1 MTQGASRGA
10 DVAVQDALSVV
21 LAQPTTDVDVLSS
34 ELFAVSGIFGREL
47 TLRRTL
53 ADPSR
58 TADERA
64 GMVDA
69 LLRGKVSDATREVVG
84 AVVRQRWSVPSH
96 LGNALDDL
104 AVRATV
110 HSAAVAGVLDR
121 VEDELFRFRRI
132 LVGEPQLRTAL
143 SDHQLDPHRK
153 ITLVDELVGE
163 KVAPQT
169 RALLH
174 QAVRDRRGRTVEHTL
189 ERFTALAAATRERLV
204 AHVKSVVELDEAQRE
219 RLGRALTRLYGRDV
233 AINVEIDPT
242 VLGGLS
248 VRIGDEVVDATVL
261 ARLDEAR
268 RRLVG

>member
-1 MTQGASRGA
+1 MSQGASRGA
-10 DVAVQDALSVV
+10 DAEVQAELERVLGQDGTDAEVV
-21 LAQPTTDVDVLSS
+21 SR
-34 ELFAVSGIFGREL
+34 ELFAVSGLFGREL

-58 TADERA
+58 TADARA

-69 LLRGKVSDATREVVG
+69 LLAGKVSDATRQVVG

-110 HSAAVAGVLDR
+110 QSAARSGTLDR

-132 LVGEPQLRTAL
+132 LVGEPELRTAL
-143 SDHQLDPHRK
+143 SDHGLDADRK
-153 ITLVDELVGE
+153 VALVGDLVGDR
-163 KVAPQT
+163 VAPQT
-169 RALLH
+169 RALLD

-204 AHVKSVVELDEAQRE
+204 AHVRSVVELDDAQRG
-219 RLGRALTRLYGRDV
+219 RLGAALARIYGRDV
-233 AINVEIDPT
+233 ALNVELDPS
-242 VLGGLS
+242 VLGGIS
-248 VRIGDEVVDATVL
+248 VRVGDEVVDATVL